1 MTNADHI
8 RSMSDDELAGYLR
21 DLQFET
27 VKWMAKKLNFPIH
40 KIGFQESF
48 SELIEWLRQPVE
60 E

>member
-1 MTNADHI
+1 MTNADRI
-8 RSMSDDELAGYLR
+8 RSMSDEEVAGYLR

-27 VKWMAKKLNFPIH
+27 VKWMENKLDFPIH

-48 SELIEWLRQPVE
+48 SELIEWLGQPVE